1 MAEEAAWTYQKKMEI
16 DGKHAPE
23 ICTINPSWVQGE
35 CIVAGFQTSSTITKQ
50 IMNGE
55 IPGYP
60 TLPITCVDVK
70 DVSLAHYRA
79 LVRPEAKNQRF
90 ILSQETGTTF
100 RGLAETL
107 YTVLREN
114 GYNYEF
120 SRREIPRWMLWIGA
134 VFSRDLESIY
144 PHSGKPA
151 WTFDN
156 SKSRNVLG
164 IEYKRSLRELLL
176 ETAESLIRIGAI
188 PLKRA

>member
-1 MAEEAAWTYQKKMEI
+1 
-16 DGKHAPE
+16 
-23 ICTINPSWVQGE
+23 
-35 CIVAGFQTSSTITKQ
+35 
-50 IMNGE
+50 
-55 IPGYP
+55 
-60 TLPITCVDVK
+60 
-70 DVSLAHYRA
+70 
-79 LVRPEAKNQRF
+79 
-90 ILSQETGTTF
+90 
-100 RGLAETL
+100 LAETL